1 MDNGIKYGIG
11 GLLIGLIV
19 GMLVAPA
26 FRGDAKRVV
35 TAVGSDGIDKHFIE
49 QMIPHHEGAIEMAK
63 VALAKSRRPE
73 VISLANDIIEA
84 QTKEISDMKSW
95 YQAWFGTQVP
105 VTSQH
110 NMGNSHMMGGS
121 MVHMGGMSGDMEL
134 LEKAQDFDLEFV
146 RQMISHHEMAVMMA
160 QMLAASTER
169 SEMKQLA
176 NNVITSQTKEI
187 EMMRSWAEA
196 WSR

>member
-1 MDNGIKYGIG
+1 MDKGMKYGIG
-11 GLLIGLIV
+11 GLLIGLIA

-26 FRGDAKRVV
+26 FRGDVNRAV

-63 VALAKSRRPE
+63 VGLEKGKRPE

-84 QTKEISDMKSW
+84 QTKEISDMRSW
-95 YQAWFGTQVP
+95 YQGWFGAQVP

-121 MVHMGGMSGDMEL
+121 MVHMGGMSGDMESL
-134 LEKAQDFDLEFV
+134 KSAQDFDQEFI

-169 SEMKQLA
+169 PEMKQLA
-176 NNVITSQTKEI
+176 SNVITSQAKEI